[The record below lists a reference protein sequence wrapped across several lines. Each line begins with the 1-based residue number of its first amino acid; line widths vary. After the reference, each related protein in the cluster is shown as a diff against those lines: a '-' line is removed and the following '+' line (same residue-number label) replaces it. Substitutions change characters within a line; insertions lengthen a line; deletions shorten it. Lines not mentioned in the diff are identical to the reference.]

1 MRMQGES
8 ARLGD
13 HAVVIGG
20 SMTGMMVA
28 RVLADHFARVTVL
41 ERDEIPPGP
50 EPRRYTPQGNHY
62 HALLVGGQRVL
73 EELYPGF
80 TQRLEQSGAVP
91 VAAGLETAS
100 HGPEGVGGP
109 PPPTEEPRDVGL
121 RFYNQSRALLEH
133 CLRQFHRAHDGITE
147 RCPASARRLLSED
160 GRVHGVEIESDGEI
174 EPLEAD
180 LVVDAGG
187 RAAHTPRWLES
198 MGCTAP
204 EETAI
209 GVDFAYSSAVFRL
222 PAELEIREKLATFGG
237 PPPDHPNGAITAPIE
252 GGLWIVS
259 LAGRFGDY
267 PPGDEEGFLAF
278 ARALPTPVLY
288 ERLKDAEQ
296 VGPIHRFRFP
306 SSVHRRYERLRDFPR
321 GLLVIGDA
329 ICSVNPAY
337 GQGISAGALQ
347 VRALAALL
355 RERAAS
361 GRGIDDLA
369 PEFFARSAEV
379 IVTPWTLAAN
389 VDLAYP
395 KTVGERPA
403 GMQEGARYFAE
414 LGALASEDAEVGLL
428 IAEVFQ
434 LVHPLSVLMQ
444 EPLLGR
450 VTRRLEA
457 KASSA

>member
-1 MRMQGES
+1 
-8 ARLGD
+8 
-13 HAVVIGG
+13 
-20 SMTGMMVA
+20 
-28 RVLADHFARVTVL
+28 
-41 ERDEIPPGP
+41 
-50 EPRRYTPQGNHY
+50 
-62 HALLVGGQRVL
+62 
-73 EELYPGF
+73 
-80 TQRLEQSGAVP
+80 VP
-91 VAAGLETAS
+91 VAAGRETAA
-100 HGPEGVGGP
+100 HGPEGIGGAP
-109 PPPTEEPRDVGL
+109 LGTEEPRDLGL

-133 CLRQFHRAHDGITE
+133 CLRQFHLGQERITN
-147 RCPASARRLLSED
+147 RSPVRARRLLSES
-160 GRVHGVEIESDGEI
+160 GRVHGVEIESDGELQQ
-174 EPLEAD
+174 LEAD

-187 RAAHTPRWLES
+187 RGAQSPRWLEA

-222 PAELEIREKLATFGG
+222 PADLEIREKLATFGG
-237 PPPDHPNGAITAPIE
+237 PPPDHSNAAISAPIE
-252 GGLWIVS
+252 DGQWIVS

-288 ERLKDAEQ
+288 KRLKHAER

-306 SSVHRRYERLRDFPR
+306 SSVHRRYERLNDFPP

-337 GQGISAGALQ
+337 GQGISACALQ
-347 VRALAALL
+347 VKALADLL
-355 RERAAS
+355 ADRAAS

-369 PEFFARSAEV
+369 PEFFGRSAEV

-389 VDLAYP
+389 LDLAYP

-403 GMQEGARYFAE
+403 GMEEGARYFAE
-414 LGALASEDAEVGLL
+414 LTALSVEDEDVGLL

-434 LVHPLSVLMQ
+434 LVRPLSVLME

-457 KASSA
+457 KAASA